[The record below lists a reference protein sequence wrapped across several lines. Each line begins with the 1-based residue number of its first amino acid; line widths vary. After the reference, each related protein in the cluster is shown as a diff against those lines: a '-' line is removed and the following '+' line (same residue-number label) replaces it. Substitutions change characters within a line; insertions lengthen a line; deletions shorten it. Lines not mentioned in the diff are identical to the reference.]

1 MKKYKLKQLFFFV
14 FLLGSFVCTY
24 QAQAQ
29 LFDMLKQESK
39 KLLLNDG
46 SSSLPFSQDEAVKAL
61 KQALT
66 KGIQKGTNIVSKQD
80 GFFKNPEIIIPFPQ
94 DAKKVESTL
103 RKMGL
108 GSEIDKVVLSL
119 NRAAEDASIS
129 ALQIFINAITS
140 MTISD
145 AISIVKGDKTAAT
158 QFLRKT
164 TYNQLL
170 STFTPTIKN
179 SLDKV
184 DATKY
189 WSSIMNTYNKIP
201 FIQKVNPDLTAYVTE
216 KALNGLFIMIA
227 KEEEQIR
234 KDPIAQTTELLK
246 KVFGK
251 RN

>member
-1 MKKYKLKQLFFFV
+1 MKKYILTLLLFFV
-14 FLLGSFVCTY
+14 FISGSILCSF

-29 LFDMLKQESK
+29 FFDMLKQESK
-39 KLLLNDG
+39 KLLRNDAG
-46 SSSLPFSQDEAVKAL
+46 TSNPFSQEEAIKAL

-66 KGIQKGTNIVSKQD
+66 NGIQKGTTIVSKQD
-80 GFFKNPEIIIPFPQ
+80 GFYKNPEIIIPFPQ
-94 DAKKVESTL
+94 DAQKVESTL

-108 GSEIDKVVLSL
+108 GSEIDKVILSL

-145 AISIVKGDKTAAT
+145 AILIVKGDKTAAT

-164 TYNQLL
+164 TYNELR
-170 STFTPTIKN
+170 SAFTPTIKN

-201 FIQKVNPDLTAYVTE
+201 FVQKVNPDLTAYVTE